1 MYLDDVLIERI
12 LNIMFVAKDSE
23 RHKYDVKYNDISL
36 MNLMF
41 RFIASYNG
49 DDVLK
54 AIYNKFESYNRDYD
68 IEFYICFILWKI
80 FFFHQKKWWIFF
92 VILTWIFL
100 IVKIAM
106 K

>member
-1 MYLDDVLIERI
+1 MKNKVLFEDIMYLDDILIERI

-23 RHKYDVKYNDISL
+23 RHQYDVKYNDISL

-54 AIYNKFESYNRDYD
+54 AIYNKFESYNRAYD
-68 IEFYICFILWKI
+68 IEFYICFIFYYYKI
-80 FFFHQKKWWIFF
+80 FLNIDF
-92 VILTWIFL
+92 
-100 IVKIAM
+100 
-106 K
+106 